1 MFVTKKHLP
10 RRTFLKGVGVSLA
23 LPLLDSMI
31 PARTLLAQTA
41 ARPLSRLGFVYVPH
55 GAIMDK
61 WTPATE
67 GTGFEFTPILK
78 PLEPFRDRLNVVS
91 GLGHRA
97 ADTTAVHSLSPTTW
111 LSGVRPKATQGVDAY
126 AGMTADQIAAQHIGQ
141 ETVLPSM
148 ELATEDH
155 SGLIGSCDRD
165 YGCIYMNTLSWRTP
179 TTPMPMEINPRKVF
193 ERMFGQGGSASERL
207 ARIKEDRSILDAITR
222 DVASLQLQLG
232 ASDRETMTQY
242 LENVREIER
251 RIQRAE
257 QSQGDEDLL
266 LPARPA
272 GVPFDY
278 EEHIKLMYD
287 LMVLAYQAD
296 VTRVMTFM
304 ISREVSNR
312 TYPQVGVTD
321 GHHAISHHQNRAEK
335 MDKNVKIQTYNIS
348 QFALLPG
355 EDEEHAR
362 RGRFT
367 ARSCGAALRQQHEQ
381 QQRARSLPAAD
392 ADRRWCSG
400 TDEGRTAPQVPGSH
414 ADDEPARHDARQGGR
429 EAGVARRQLGVVDGS
444 VKTPGVI
451 FGVFARQSHPVS

>member
-10 RRTFLKGVGVSLA
+10 RRTFLKGVGVSMA

-41 ARPLSRLGFVYVPH
+41 ARPLPRLGFVYIPH

-67 GTGFEFTPILK
+67 GAGFEFTPILK
-78 PLEPFRDRLNVVS
+78 PLEAYRDRINVVS

-111 LSGVRPKATQGVDAY
+111 LSGVRPKATQGVDAF
-126 AGMTADQIAAQHIGQ
+126 AGVTADQVAAQQIGQ
-141 ETVLPSM
+141 DTVLPSM

-193 ERMFGQGGSASERL
+193 ERMFGQGGSATERL
-207 ARIKEDRSILDAITR
+207 ARIQEDKSILDAITK
-222 DVASLQLQLG
+222 DAASLQVQLG
-232 ASDRETMTQY
+232 ASDREVMTQY

-257 QSQGDEDLL
+257 QSQGDEDLQ
-266 LPARPA
+266 LPSRPA

-278 EEHIKLMYD
+278 EEHVKLMYD

-296 VTRVMTFM
+296 VTRVITFM
-304 ISREVSNR
+304 VSREVSNR

-335 MDKNVKIQTYNIS
+335 MEKNVRIQTYNIS
-348 QFALLPG
+348 QFAYFLERLQTTPDGDGSLL
-355 EDEEHAR
+355 DHAVLLY
-362 RGRFT
+362 GSNMSNSN
-367 ARSCGAALRQQHEQ
+367 AHDHYPLPNLVVGGAAGRMKGGRHLKY
-381 QQRARSLPAAD
+381 
-392 ADRRWCSG
+392 ADRTPMTNLLVSMLDKVGVKQETLGDSSG
-400 TDEGRTAPQVPGSH
+400 RLDT
-414 ADDEPARHDARQGGR
+414 
-429 EAGVARRQLGVVDGS
+429 L
-444 VKTPGVI
+444 
-451 FGVFARQSHPVS
+451 